1 MTQKTPAPDTSSQTK
16 QATAKPAADKD
27 KAKPASRLRSWL
39 IGPAMAAIIGG
50 AAYYVLL
57 EPAPTPPAAV
67 ATSHYKANATKA
79 DTLDTPQGNFTE
91 VELEELM
98 EAQQQAKRARLALR
112 EDIKSNRQRLDELSQ
127 QMEELKQAFEQM
139 HANGSNVSDGASI
152 AQTNLA
158 MHEVAALRAE
168 IENLKRTY
176 NTDSKRYSE
185 RMQLTQLLDTI
196 AAKARDGESYQ
207 PEMQQF
213 LSYARNSGLNEQAL
227 SVLDTHAES
236 GPPSLALLLERFN
249 NTMEAA
255 LPVSLLT
262 KENPTIADSL
272 RGRLSHIVSIRKLD
286 VDSEDNSDEAQLSR
300 ASAELQAGNVDMA
313 LTHLSQLSDATQELF
328 SAWRG
333 EAETYLDVQ
342 DALGTLRTAL
352 QQPNIG

>member
-139 HANGSNVSDGASI
+139 HANGSLLKWKRSNCSI
-152 AQTNLA
+152 FLIYWSSA
-158 MHEVAALRAE
+158 HCALQRCR
-168 IENLKRTY
+168 K
-176 NTDSKRYSE
+176 
-185 RMQLTQLLDTI
+185 
-196 AAKARDGESYQ
+196 
-207 PEMQQF
+207 
-213 LSYARNSGLNEQAL
+213 
-227 SVLDTHAES
+227 
-236 GPPSLALLLERFN
+236 SLAHLSKKLRFN
-249 NTMEAA
+249 
-255 LPVSLLT
+255 
-262 KENPTIADSL
+262 L
-272 RGRLSHIVSIRKLD
+272 RWFLVASGQMFDERL
-286 VDSEDNSDEAQLSR
+286 
-300 ASAELQAGNVDMA
+300 
-313 LTHLSQLSDATQELF
+313 
-328 SAWRG
+328 
-333 EAETYLDVQ
+333 
-342 DALGTLRTAL
+342 
-352 QQPNIG
+352 